1 MNVGR
6 PVVDAE
12 DNLFVKEN
20 MWQRVIDAEDCV
32 FVAATHNQW

>member
-1 MNVGR
+1 MNVGHL
-6 PVVDAE
+6 VVDAE